1 MGKQS
6 SQDKVINS
14 DYSALPLIV
23 HYYTRQLLRENYFAI
38 FLFGRRIVARKL
50 IYYTVDRGYWFKSY
64 PGSILKS
71 ELKSP
76 IAVVLLDLF

>member
-14 DYSALPLIV
+14 DYSAEPLIV
-23 HYYTRQLLRENYFAI
+23 HYYTRQLLRKNYYAI
-38 FLFGRRIVARKL
+38 FLFGRRIVALKL
-50 IYYTVDRGYWFKSY
+50 IYCTVDRGCSFKSY
-64 PGSILKS
+64 PGLILKS

-76 IAVVLLDLF
+76 TAVVLLDLS

>member
-14 DYSALPLIV
+14 DYSAEPLIV
-23 HYYTRQLLRENYFAI
+23 HYYTRQLLRKNYYAI
-38 FLFGRRIVARKL
+38 FLFGRRIVALKL
-50 IYYTVDRGYWFKSY
+50 IYCTVDRGCSFKSY
-64 PGSILKS
+64 PGLILKL

-76 IAVVLLDLF
+76 TAVVLLDLS

>member
-1 MGKQS
+1 MSNVILFPGISMGKQS

-50 IYYTVDRGYWFKSY
+50 IYCTVNRGC
-64 PGSILKS
+64 
-71 ELKSP
+71 
-76 IAVVLLDLF
+76 